1 VPHDLIAELEAV
13 VDALAREGIE
23 YALCGGIAL
32 GLHGHPRA
40 TIDIDLLVRAEHLAD
55 AQRVARGL
63 GFDIPARKTI
73 FGLRSG
79 QRREMQRISKL
90 APDSNELLS
99 LDLIVV
105 NAELE
110 DVWAT
115 RVELIVG
122 RRRMTVVSRTGLAT
136 MKRIAGRRQDLADL
150 AKLEGTTGDDDDA
163 TEE

>member
-1 VPHDLIAELEAV
+1 MPLDLIAELEAV

-40 TIDIDLLVRAEHLAD
+40 TIDIDLLVRGEHLAN
-55 AQRVARGL
+55 AMRVAGGL
-63 GFDIPARKTI
+63 GFDIPARKTV

-79 QRREMQRISKL
+79 QRREMHRISKL
-90 APDSNELLS
+90 DPDSNDLIS
-99 LDLIVV
+99 LDLLVV
-105 NAELE
+105 NQELE
-110 DVWAT
+110 DVW
-115 RVELIVG
+115 VG
-122 RRRMTVVSRTGLAT
+122 RIELTVGQHQMTVVSRAGLAT

-150 AKLEGTTGDDDDA
+150 AKLEGTDEDDDA